1 MDKKSHNL
9 EERIQYLHEKA
20 KQVRVNIIDMIF
32 TAHSGHPGGALSAAD
47 IMTALYFDILKIDPN
62 NPRWPDRDR
71 FILSKGHA
79 CPVWY
84 SCLAMR
90 GYFPMKELETLR
102 KFESI
107 LQGHPDMRKTPGVD
121 MTTGSLGQG
130 LSLGVGMALEGKLV
144 KKNYHVYVVLGDG
157 EINEGQVW
165 EAAASASKYKLDNLT
180 AIVDKNNLQMDGFT
194 EKVMPMD
201 PIDKKFE
208 AFNWQVMTINGH
220 NMKEILIAL
229 EEVKKIKGKPVCI
242 IANTIKGK
250 GVSFMENIRKWHGKA
265 PNQREHEIAIKE
277 IQGGNDDIK

>member
-1 MDKKSHNL
+1 MNKKSQNL
-9 EERIQYLHEKA
+9 EKRIRYLKEKA
-20 KQVRVNIIDMIF
+20 KEVRKNIIDMIF
-32 TAHSGHPGGALSAAD
+32 ISQSGHPGGALSAAD
-47 IMTALYFDILKIDPN
+47 IMTALYFDILKIDPK
-62 NPRWPDRDR
+62 NPHWSDRDR

-90 GYFPMKELETLR
+90 GYFPMKELKTLR

-107 LQGHPDMRKTPGVD
+107 LQGHPDMRKTPGID

-144 KKNYHVYVVLGDG
+144 KKNYHIYVILGDG
-157 EINEGQVW
+157 EINEGQIW

-194 EKVMPMD
+194 DKIMPMD
-201 PIDKKFE
+201 PIDKKFG
-208 AFNWQVMTINGH
+208 AFGWYTITINGH
-220 NMKEILIAL
+220 DMKEILTTL
-229 EEVKKIKGKPVCI
+229 EETKKIKGKPVCI

-250 GVSFMENIRKWHGKA
+250 GVNFMENIRKWHGKA
-265 PNQREHEIAIKE
+265 PNQQEYEIAIKE
-277 IQGGNDDIK
+277 IQGGNDEIK

>member
-1 MDKKSHNL
+1 MDKKSQNL
-9 EERIQYLHEKA
+9 EERIQYLKEKA
-20 KQVRVNIIDMIF
+20 KEVRKNIIDMIF
-32 TAHSGHPGGALSAAD
+32 ISQSGHPGGALSAAD
-47 IMTALYFDILKIDPN
+47 IMTALYFDILKIDPK

-71 FILSKGHA
+71 VILSKGHA

-90 GYFPMKELETLR
+90 GYFPTKELKTLR

-107 LQGHPDMRKTPGVD
+107 LQGHPDMRKTPGID

-144 KKNYHVYVVLGDG
+144 KKDYHIYVILGDG
-157 EINEGQVW
+157 EIDEGQVW

-180 AIVDKNNLQMDGFT
+180 AIIDKNSLQMDGFT
-194 EKVMPMD
+194 DKVMPMD

-208 AFNWQVMTINGH
+208 AFNWYTITINGH
-220 NMKEILIAL
+220 DMKKILTTL
-229 EEVKKIKGKPVCI
+229 EETKKIKGNPVWI

-265 PNQREHEIAIKE
+265 PNQQEYEIAIKE
-277 IQGGNDDIK
+277 IQGGNDEIK

>member
-1 MDKKSHNL
+1 MNNNFQNF
-9 EERIQYLHEKA
+9 EERVKYLKEKA
-20 KQVRVNIIDMIF
+20 KEVRVNIIDMIF
-32 TAHSGHPGGALSAAD
+32 IAQSGHPGGALSAAD
-47 IMTALYFDILKIDPN
+47 LMTALYFDILKIDPK
-62 NPRWPDRDR
+62 NPHWPDRDR
-71 FILSKGHA
+71 LILSKGHA

-90 GYFPMKELETLR
+90 GYFPMKELKTLR

-107 LQGHPDMRKTPGVD
+107 LQGHPDMRKTPGID

-144 KKNYHVYVVLGDG
+144 KKNYHIYVILGDG

-180 AIVDKNNLQMDGFT
+180 AIIDKNGLQMDDFT
-194 EKVMPMD
+194 EKVMPMH

-220 NMKEILIAL
+220 DMKEILITL
-229 EEVKKIKGKPVCI
+229 EKAKKNKNKPVCI

-265 PNQREHEIAIKE
+265 PNQQEYEIAIKE
-277 IQGGNDDIK
+277 IEESNDENK

>member
-1 MDKKSHNL
+1 MNNNFQNF
-9 EERIQYLHEKA
+9 EERVKYLKEKA
-20 KQVRVNIIDMIF
+20 KEVRVNIIDMIF
-32 TAHSGHPGGALSAAD
+32 IAQSGHPGGALSAAD
-47 IMTALYFDILKIDPN
+47 LMTALYFDILKIDPK
-62 NPRWPDRDR
+62 NPHWPDRDR
-71 FILSKGHA
+71 LILSKGHA

-90 GYFPMKELETLR
+90 GYFPMKELKTLR

-107 LQGHPDMRKTPGVD
+107 LQGHPDMRKTPGID

-144 KKNYHVYVVLGDG
+144 KKNYHIYVILGDG

-180 AIVDKNNLQMDGFT
+180 AIIDKNGLQMDGFT
-194 EKVMPMD
+194 DKVMSMD

-220 NMKEILIAL
+220 DMKEILITL
-229 EEVKKIKGKPVCI
+229 EKAKKNKNKPVCI

-265 PNQREHEIAIKE
+265 PNQQEYEIAIKE
-277 IQGGNDDIK
+277 IEESNDEIK

>member
-1 MDKKSHNL
+1 MNNNFQNF
-9 EERIQYLHEKA
+9 EERVQYLKEKA
-20 KQVRVNIIDMIF
+20 KEVRVNIIDMIF
-32 TAHSGHPGGALSAAD
+32 IAQSGHPGGALSAAD
-47 IMTALYFDILKIDPN
+47 LMTALYFDILKIDPK
-62 NPRWPDRDR
+62 NPHWPDRDR
-71 FILSKGHA
+71 LILSKGHA

-90 GYFPMKELETLR
+90 GYFPMKELKTLR

-107 LQGHPDMRKTPGVD
+107 LQGHPDMRKTPGID

-144 KKNYHVYVVLGDG
+144 KKNYHIYVILGDG

-180 AIVDKNNLQMDGFT
+180 AIIDKNGLQMDGFT
-194 EKVMPMD
+194 DKVMPMD

-220 NMKEILIAL
+220 DMKEILITL
-229 EEVKKIKGKPVCI
+229 EKAKKNKNKPVCI

-265 PNQREHEIAIKE
+265 PNQHEYEIAIKE
-277 IQGGNDDIK
+277 IEESNDEIK

>member
-1 MDKKSHNL
+1 MNNNFQNF
-9 EERIQYLHEKA
+9 EERVKYLKEKA
-20 KQVRVNIIDMIF
+20 KEVRVNIIDMIF
-32 TAHSGHPGGALSAAD
+32 IAQSGHPGGALSAAD
-47 IMTALYFDILKIDPN
+47 LMTALYFDILKIDPK
-62 NPRWPDRDR
+62 NPHWPDRDR
-71 FILSKGHA
+71 LILSKGHA

-90 GYFPMKELETLR
+90 GYFPMKELKTLR

-107 LQGHPDMRKTPGVD
+107 LQGHPDMRKTPGID

-144 KKNYHVYVVLGDG
+144 KKNYHIYVILGDG

-180 AIVDKNNLQMDGFT
+180 AIIDKNGLQMDGFT
-194 EKVMPMD
+194 DKVMSMD

-220 NMKEILIAL
+220 DMKEILITL
-229 EEVKKIKGKPVCI
+229 EKAKKNKNKPVCI

-265 PNQREHEIAIKE
+265 PNQQEYEIAIKE
-277 IQGGNDDIK
+277 IEENNDEIK